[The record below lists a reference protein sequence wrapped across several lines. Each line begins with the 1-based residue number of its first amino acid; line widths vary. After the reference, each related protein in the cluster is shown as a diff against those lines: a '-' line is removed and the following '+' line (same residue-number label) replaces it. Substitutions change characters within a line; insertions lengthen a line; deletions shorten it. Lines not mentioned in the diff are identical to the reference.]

1 MRRAAAVLFTLAP
14 FVAGAL
20 PALSTRRDPRMLCIA
35 LAATLVARVVIAR
48 MPPGRV
54 RVSVSLAFALAT
66 VAAAAVARAFGAR
79 AVAGIIAI
87 ALVLAGCAAIGA
99 VLSRRVRTGTTWASR
114 AAELER

>member
-1 MRRAAAVLFTLAP
+1 MRRTVAVLFTLAP

-20 PALSTRRDPRMLCIA
+20 PALSRRRDPRMLCMA

-79 AVAGIIAI
+79 AVAGIVAV
-87 ALVLAGCAAIGA
+87 ALVLASSAAIGA
-99 VLSRRVRTGTTWASR
+99 VLGQRGRTGTT
-114 AAELER
+114 